1 MELKVEWTHFAKG
14 ELKRIFFYYKLEVN
28 ITIAKKIIS
37 GIVDSTLKLKTQP
50 SIGQV
55 EELLKNDTREFR
67 YLVYQNFKI
76 IYLVALEDNSIT
88 IYDVFDTRQNPVKM
102 SRSN

>member
-1 MELKVEWTHFAKG
+1 MELKVEWTDFAKG
-14 ELKRIFFYYKLEVN
+14 ELKRIFLYYKIEVN

-37 GIVDSTLKLKTQP
+37 GIVDATLKLKTQP

-76 IYLVALEDNSIT
+76 IYLVALKDNSIT